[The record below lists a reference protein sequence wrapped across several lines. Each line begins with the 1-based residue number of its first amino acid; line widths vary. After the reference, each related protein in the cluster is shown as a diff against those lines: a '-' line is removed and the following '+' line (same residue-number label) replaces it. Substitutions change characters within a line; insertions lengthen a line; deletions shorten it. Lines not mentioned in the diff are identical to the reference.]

1 MPDPARPA
9 REPRV
14 EVAGIEPAEPPVFT
28 GLRRYSPAFSGHA
41 CPGGDTVDHWVPR
54 ICPRV
59 PAASASGPDVV
70 RGRRA
75 AGVLLRVAVEALRED
90 AEDAEDAGYV
100 EFGEPV
106 RRYVERINKLENF

>member
-1 MPDPARPA
+1 M
-9 REPRV
+9 
-14 EVAGIEPAEPPVFT
+14 
-28 GLRRYSPAFSGHA
+28 
-41 CPGGDTVDHWVPR
+41 PR

-59 PAASASGPDVV
+59 PAASASEPDVV

-90 AEDAEDAGYV
+90 AEDAGYV